1 MVRLVRLDKLCEL
14 DQVSCD
20 SYGLRL
26 VNLFMLVRLGSSGK
40 VSYVRLVRLF

>member
-14 DQVSCD
+14 GQVSCD

-26 VNLFMLVRLGSSGK
+26 VNLFWLVRLGLSGK
-40 VSYVRLVRLF
+40 VSYVRLVRLD